1 MKRIAE
7 KISHMAS
14 HPLARGSAIVLAG
27 TTLANIGA
35 YAYHLIVGRLLGPQQ
50 YGELASLFSFSYL
63 LNVPSL
69 VLQTVL
75 TKYIAGFRAKQEVGK
90 AKSLSLFVMKRIV
103 VISLIG
109 TAVIWPL
116 TGIISGF
123 LHIDRHI
130 SVLFMYLTSALW
142 FVTVIQASLLQGF
155 QMFVPAMILTNVIA
169 LLRLGGG
176 ALGAMMGVVE
186 TVAAGLIT
194 GVIGLLAYFIPLR
207 FLYRAKEEP
216 PNIST
221 KELVSYSFPSLISM
235 LGMTSLY
242 STDILLAKHFL
253 PPVEAGYY
261 AALSVMGKIIFFAGS
276 SISYVL
282 FPVVAERAKEQS
294 DSRRLVYSALAAIGV
309 ISLGITAGYALLP
322 KLALLLL
329 FGSSYFP
336 AAPYLGWFGVFLSLY
351 SLSYLLMMTLL
362 GRGNVLV
369 WLFVATASLIQIAAI
384 TLYHSDISAILWV
397 NCLTLTGLFTGLL
410 LYYRH
415 AVKNH

>member
-1 MKRIAE
+1 MKRIVE

-35 YAYHLIVGRLLGPQQ
+35 YAYHLVVGRLLGPQQ

-103 VISLIG
+103 IVSLIG
-109 TAVIWPL
+109 TVIIWPL
-116 TGIISGF
+116 TGIIAGF
-123 LHIDRHI
+123 LHIDHQI
-130 SVLFMYLTSALW
+130 SVLYMYLTSALW
-142 FVTVIQASLLQGF
+142 FVTVIQAGLLQGF

-176 ALGAMMGVVE
+176 AVGAMMGVVE

-194 GVIGLLAYFIPLR
+194 GVLGLLAYFVPLR
-207 FLYRAKEEP
+207 FLYRAKEEAH
-216 PNIST
+216 NISA
-221 KELVSYSFPSLISM
+221 KELVSYSLPSFVSM

-276 SISYVL
+276 SVSYVL

-294 DSRRLVYSALAAIGV
+294 DSRKLVYSALAAIGF

-322 KLALLLL
+322 KLALVLL
-329 FGSSYFP
+329 FGPSYFP

-351 SLSYLLMMTLL
+351 SLSYLLTMTLL
-362 GRGNVLV
+362 GRGNVIV
-369 WLFVATASLIQIAAI
+369 WLFVAAATLIQIAAI
-384 TLYHSDISAILWV
+384 TLYHADISAILWV
-397 NCLTLTGLFTGLL
+397 NCLTLAGLFIGLL

>member
-1 MKRIAE
+1 V
-7 KISHMAS
+7 
-14 HPLARGSAIVLAG
+14 IVLAG

-35 YAYHLIVGRLLGPQQ
+35 YAYHLVVGRLLGPQQ

-90 AKSLSLFVMKRIV
+90 AKSLSLFVMRRIV
-103 VISLIG
+103 VISLVG
-109 TAVIWPL
+109 AVLIWPL
-116 TGIISGF
+116 TGTISGF
-123 LHIDRHI
+123 LHIDHHI
-130 SVLFMYLTSALW
+130 SVLYMYLTSALW

-155 QMFVPAMILTNVIA
+155 QMFVPAMILTNVISI
-169 LLRLGGG
+169 LRLGGG
-176 ALGAMMGVVE
+176 VLGATMGVVE

-194 GVIGLLAYFIPLR
+194 GVLGLLTYFIPLR
-207 FLYRAKEEP
+207 FLYRAKEEH
-216 PNIST
+216 PNISA
-221 KELVSYSFPSLISM
+221 KELISYSLPSLVSM

-294 DSRRLVYSALAAIGV
+294 DSRRLVYSALIAIGI
-309 ISLGITAGYALLP
+309 ISLGITAGYALFP

-329 FGSSYFP
+329 FGPSYFP

-351 SLSYLLMMTLL
+351 SLSYLLTMTLL

-369 WLFVATASLIQIAAI
+369 WLFVAAASLIQIAAI
-384 TLYHSDISAILWV
+384 TLSHADISAILWV
-397 NCLTLTGLFTGLL
+397 NCVTLAGLFISLL

-415 AVKNH
+415 AVKNY